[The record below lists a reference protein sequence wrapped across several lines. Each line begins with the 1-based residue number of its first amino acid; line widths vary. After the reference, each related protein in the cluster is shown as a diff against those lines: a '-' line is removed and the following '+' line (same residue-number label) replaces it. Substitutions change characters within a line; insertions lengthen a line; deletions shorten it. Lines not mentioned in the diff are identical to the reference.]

1 MAPSAEEHP
10 DRAAYGSSGS
20 GHGRFRYGPWRGGPD
35 PLAPPYDV
43 GAAVDRLGE
52 EVLADGTLRDALQ
65 RLMRE
70 GLDGR
75 GGLDKLLERIRK
87 LRAAA
92 RRRGDLGGT
101 LDQIRAA
108 LDQALAAE
116 REQLAGEEGDGARL
130 AEMELATLPDDTAGA
145 VRALSDYDWHS
156 LVARQVYDS
165 IQNMLRAETLGAQFA
180 GMKQALEN
188 PDSDAMRAVKDMLA
202 DLNSLL
208 AAHARQED
216 TTDQFADFMAEH
228 GDFFPENPQDV
239 DELIDALARRQAAAQ
254 RMMASLSPE
263 QREQFAQLMSQAL
276 ADADLASEMAQL
288 SDNLRALRPGLDRD
302 SAVDMRGDG
311 PSLGYGEAVEAVA
324 EIADLEALQAQ
335 LSQNYAGSTLDDVD
349 VELVERRLGAGA
361 ARDLQALRELE
372 RELEKQGYLQRGD
385 DGLRLT
391 PRAVRRLGQTAL
403 RRVFAQIEAAG
414 HGNHED
420 HRTGSADEPTG
431 LTRPWAFGDELPI
444 DAPRTV
450 SNAIRRSGVRF
461 DRLTAHPGPIPDATM
476 RPGSSRPKV
485 RPELVEGR
493 FDGITAPARPTAVRL
508 AVEDF
513 AVTETERRTS
523 AAVALCVDLSFSMVQ
538 DGRWGPMKQTSL
550 ALSHLIETRY
560 RQDALQVIGFNRVA
574 RRLSPVELA
583 EVQPEWMQGTNLQ
596 HALMLAGR
604 HVRRHP
610 DAEPVVLVIT
620 DGEPTAHLSGD
631 AHLSGHP
638 GAVFHWPTTRETVKA
653 TIREVDELARYGAT
667 INTFM
672 LGEDPGL
679 ARFVDALARRCGGR
693 VFTPDI
699 GRLGEYVVA
708 DYLQARRGRR

>member
-1 MAPSAEEHP
+1 MPP
-10 DRAAYGSSGS
+10 DRRDDDPYEPDPNASGF
-20 GHGRFRYGPWRGGPD
+20 GHGRFRYGPWRGGRD

-43 GAAVDRLGE
+43 REALDRIGE
-52 EVLADGTLRDALQ
+52 EVLADGNLRDALQ
-65 RLMRE
+65 RLMQE

-87 LRAAA
+87 MRAAA
-92 RRRGDLGGT
+92 RRRGDLGGA

-116 REQLAGEEGDGARL
+116 QETLAGEDGDDARL
-130 AEMELATLPDDTAGA
+130 AEMELATVPDDTAGA
-145 VRALSDYDWHS
+145 VRALNDYAWHS
-156 LVARQVYDS
+156 PEARQLYQS
-165 IQNMLRAETLGAQFA
+165 IQDMLRRETLGSQFA
-180 GMKQALEN
+180 GMKEALEN
-188 PDSDAMRAVKDMLA
+188 PDSAAMQAVKDMLA

-216 TTDQFADFMAEH
+216 TTDQFADFMAKH
-228 GDFFPENPQDV
+228 GQFFPENPENV
-239 DELIDALARRQAAAQ
+239 EELIDALARQQAAAQ

-263 QREQFAQLMSQAL
+263 QREQLAQLMSQAL

-288 SDNLRALRPGLDRD
+288 ADNLRALRPGMDRE
-302 SAVDMRGDG
+302 SPVQMRGNG

-349 VELVERRLGAGA
+349 VELVERRLGRSA
-361 ARDLQALRELE
+361 AQELEGLRELE
-372 RELEKQGYLQRGD
+372 RELERQGYLQRTD

-403 RRVFAQIEAAG
+403 KRVFAQIEAHG
-414 HGNHED
+414 HGDHED
-420 HRTGSADEPTG
+420 HRTGSADEQTG
-431 LTRPWAFGDELPI
+431 LTRPWVFGDELPI

-450 SNAIRRSGVRF
+450 ANALRRSGTRF
-461 DRLTAHPGPIPDATM
+461 DAQRFDGQ
-476 RPGSSRPKV
+476 
-485 RPELVEGR
+485 R
-493 FDGITAPARPTAVRL
+493 FDGIRARTPSLTL

-513 AVTETERRTS
+513 EVTETERRTS

-538 DGRWGPMKQTSL
+538 DGRWGPMKQTAL
-550 ALSHLIETRY
+550 ALSHLIESRF
-560 RQDALQVIGFNRVA
+560 RQDALQVIGFNRLA

-583 EVQPEWMQGTNLQ
+583 EVEPEWIQGTNLQ
-596 HALMLAGR
+596 HALLLASR
-604 HVRRHP
+604 HLRRHP

-620 DGEPTAHLSGD
+620 DGEPTAHLTGD
-631 AHLSGHP
+631 LN
-638 GAVFHWPTTRETVKA
+638 AVFHWPSTPETIRA
-653 TIREVDELARYGAT
+653 TIKEVDELARYGAT
-667 INTFM
+667 LNTFM

-708 DYLQARRGRR
+708 DYLRARRGRR